1 MSKLLSLALFASSA
15 AATTTTSMW
24 MPGLSDGD
32 VSYEGAVINVN
43 DDRTT
48 LSLDVPA
55 ATMEDL
61 MADIP
66 ATITVG
72 GNTYYGFEAAAS
84 AYGVT
89 VTISGE
95 CSRKNTNEASA
106 SCTMTTKG
114 LDEAMSSVCADA
126 DYSDLCPDG
135 ADAALQTSTV
145 LPDGYFNMIPLTI
158 TEGDDSLPSATAAAS
173 VSADSAS
180 VTASRSTMTS
190 VASKSATATTSD
202 SESAASSGASPTSSS
217 AEQATGAAQMI
228 QVPALAGL
236 GAAVAA
242 FFL

>member
-1 MSKLLSLALFASSA
+1 
-15 AATTTTSMW
+15 
-24 MPGLSDGD
+24 
-32 VSYEGAVINVN
+32 
-43 DDRTT
+43 
-48 LSLDVPA
+48 
-55 ATMEDL
+55 
-61 MADIP
+61 
-66 ATITVG
+66 
-72 GNTYYGFEAAAS
+72 
-84 AYGVT
+84 
-89 VTISGE
+89 
-95 CSRKNTNEASA
+95 
-106 SCTMTTKG
+106 MTTKG

-180 VTASRSTMTS
+180 VTASRSTVTS

-202 SESAASSGASPTSSS
+202 SESA
-217 AEQATGAAQMI
+217 ATGAAQMI